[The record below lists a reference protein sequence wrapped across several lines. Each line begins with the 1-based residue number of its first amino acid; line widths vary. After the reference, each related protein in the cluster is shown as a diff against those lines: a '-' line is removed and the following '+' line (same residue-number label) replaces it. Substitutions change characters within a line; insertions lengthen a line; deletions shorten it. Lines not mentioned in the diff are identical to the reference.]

1 MPEYT
6 GIYSVYRNVPVKENP
21 YSGKCY
27 IFKFYVLRLKTLL
40 TPEFKKL

>member
-6 GIYSVYRNVPVKENP
+6 GIFSVYRNVLVKEKP